1 VGDNPLHEETDMVLN
16 PYTPPKRVDHLE
28 ARQGVRTVPAN
39 AGTVRHVRVARLRD
53 PDAVRKPA
61 AS

>member
-1 VGDNPLHEETDMVLN
+1 MVLN